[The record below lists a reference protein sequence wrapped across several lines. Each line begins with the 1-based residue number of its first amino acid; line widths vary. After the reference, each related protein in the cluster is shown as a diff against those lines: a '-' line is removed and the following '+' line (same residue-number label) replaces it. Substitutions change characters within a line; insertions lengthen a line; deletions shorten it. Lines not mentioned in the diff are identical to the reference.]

1 MTEKA
6 KITADMNE
14 EEDEIKKVIAA
25 LIQNFVQEEQ
35 GNRVTSNNMLALTV
49 MINQALDGKISL
61 KPEPQ

>member
-6 KITADMNE
+6 KITTDMNE
-14 EEDEIKKVIAA
+14 KEDEIKKVIAA

-35 GNRVTSNNMLALTV
+35 GNRVTSNNMLALTM
-49 MINQALDGKISL
+49 MINQALDGEISL